1 MYKIGELVIY
11 SEHGVCKIDDICDK
25 TYGGKTRTYY
35 VLHPIENKQLSIN
48 IPVQNNKVIMMKVMD
63 VKEAKKILHSFTDPG
78 IEWIFDVRQRNKEYT
93 NIIQTG
99 NRIDISK
106 IVNTLMRKMNEQ
118 KQDKKNLTEQDKK
131 LLVKTQHILFEELA
145 IALNTTYQEI
155 DTKVHELLKEAS

>member
-1 MYKIGELVIY
+1 
-11 SEHGVCKIDDICDK
+11 
-25 TYGGKTRTYY
+25 
-35 VLHPIENKQLSIN
+35 
-48 IPVQNNKVIMMKVMD
+48 MKVMD